1 MTGRVE
7 VLQRVRVLRVLAAAD
22 MTAGEAHAKFVPG
35 RAVGETFLATIGARR
50 DFLDRA
56 EMLAAVA
63 QGESLWRSDYAFAG
77 APIIRIAV
85 FETCSV
91 SKYA

>member
-1 MTGRVE
+1 MTGGVE

-22 MTAGEAHAKFVPG
+22 MTAGEAHAKLVPG

-63 QGESLWRSDYAFAG
+63 QGGLWRSDYAFAG